1 MSPHTL
7 TRIGTILELRQ
18 LRAFVAIADH
28 GHYGRAADSVGLT
41 QPAITQRIKALERE
55 LGTPLLTR
63 SARGVNLTPA
73 GQALIEH
80 ARRLLLIEDRAVR
93 ALDDHAKGVVGR
105 LRISYLTLWDFGAPA
120 NIVAEFRRR
129 YPAVLL
135 EMSTG
140 YSQANMDRLVAGNV
154 DFAFVGVS
162 IGERR
167 GIAIRTLDRHEMV
180 VVMTPQHP
188 LALMDRLP
196 IERLRGEPMISVP
209 TGVNNP
215 LLAASLSWLER
226 HTGESPTVV
235 REEPPDQIAA
245 ALMRTGNAIALMTVH
260 RAEIAQK
267 DGLIYR
273 SLLPSPVIEY
283 GAAYLRDDPSPALA
297 NLLEVVDEV
306 APALPDALPAG
317 NELIWARPGSA
328 TGVAG

>member
-1 MSPHTL
+1 MRPHTL

-63 SARGVNLTPA
+63 SARGVNLTSA

-93 ALDDHAKGVVGR
+93 ALHDHAKGVVGR
-105 LRISYLTLWDFGAPA
+105 LRISYLTLWDFGPPA

-129 YPAVLL
+129 YPAVVL

-188 LALMDRLP
+188 LALIDRVP
-196 IERLRGEPMISVP
+196 IERLRGEPLISVP
-209 TGVNNP
+209 PGVNNS
-215 LLAASLSWLER
+215 LVAASLSWLGR

-273 SLLPSPVIEY
+273 SLVPSPMIEY
-283 GAAYLRDDPSPALA
+283 GAAYFRDDPSPALA

-306 APALPDALPAG
+306 APALPDALPEG